1 MVEKDKSQNLG
12 KFSLIANNGVQYVEF
27 NFQAQNS
34 ASDLV
39 FTATDGKQADVWID
53 NVMLEKLEVNS
64 VDEINNIK
72 PTVFGDT
79 SRFNVDRNQ
88 TESNAD
94 SGNFFTKP
102 NVKMG
107 QIFSPSQSLISG
119 IALKIQKVGTGGAGK
134 YLLQMREY
142 DDKLGTI
149 SDEVIAS
156 RNIYTDYAS
165 SVLDQIKEKEQ
176 QMRDEFAQNEKDI
189 LEGRI
194 PNDETV
200 NWYPPE
206 FTQQQID
213 ADKSQRRAAKLE
225 LAVAEMKASFNVP
238 YNIEIPIATKL
249 DTSKK
254 YWIGVDNSN
263 VTNDKRNYI
272 KIFYDSKSR
281 VGNKQGLISQQ
292 PNVWQEFPSL
302 WFETFYPKHS
312 KIQGADILSGATISD
327 FGNGKIIY
335 RYKFDDLD
343 YTSLS
348 GFPGRKI
355 YDIFDGNYEKS
366 DEFGN
371 YSLLSDQYATYKF
384 KTIYPTTKIIIRK
397 VTYNHSMA
405 IDFSTDGEN
414 WEEVFSD
421 NPAEDNQ
428 TVIPFAINPEE
439 KTSTFYLRI
448 RPDGDTCVPVSL
460 SLEAELEKY

>member
-1 MVEKDKSQNLG
+1 
-12 KFSLIANNGVQYVEF
+12 
-27 NFQAQNS
+27 
-34 ASDLV
+34 
-39 FTATDGKQADVWID
+39 
-53 NVMLEKLEVNS
+53 
-64 VDEINNIK
+64 
-72 PTVFGDT
+72 
-79 SRFNVDRNQ
+79 
-88 TESNAD
+88 
-94 SGNFFTKP
+94 
-102 NVKMG
+102 
-107 QIFSPSQSLISG
+107 
-119 IALKIQKVGTGGAGK
+119 
-134 YLLQMREY
+134 MREY

-384 KTIYPTTKIIIRK
+384 NTIYPTKKIIIRK
-397 VTYNHSMA
+397 VTYNQSMA